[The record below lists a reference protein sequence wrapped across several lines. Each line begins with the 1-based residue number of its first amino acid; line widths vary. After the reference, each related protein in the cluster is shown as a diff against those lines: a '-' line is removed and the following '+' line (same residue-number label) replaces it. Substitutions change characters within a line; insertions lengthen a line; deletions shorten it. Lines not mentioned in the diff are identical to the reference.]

1 MCFYFEASPVSE
13 PLIVERNISQ
23 ARQTELGIH
32 GWPTWKDAEGERVLT
47 YDAAEK
53 SYFLA
58 GSATLTP
65 EGGEPV
71 TVNPGDMVVIPAG
84 ACLWQVHSLVRRHY
98 RSDALSPA
106 CCII

>member
-1 MCFYFEASPVSE
+1 MTSPTLS
-13 PLIVERNISQ
+13 VERDIDQ
-23 ARQTELGIH
+23 ARKTELGIH
-32 GWPTWKDAEGERVLT
+32 GWPTWKDAEGERTLS
-47 YDAAEK
+47 YDASEK

-58 GSATLTP
+58 GRATLTP

-71 TVNPGDMVVIPAG
+71 TINPGDLVSIPAG
-84 ACLWQVHSLVRRHY
+84 KCLWQVHQTVRRHY